1 MDFALNYVSVSCQTK
16 FKLENGQEKRQ
27 TYLLLYSTKGSNDK
41 FAIDRL
47 LLKEE
52 VWNGSRY
59 THSYLLDQNNNLVLY
74 QENLKNKEKIP
85 ANEDPEPTK
94 FSAIEVGEMEL
105 VTNLS
110 YKKFLKIKPVL
121 EIRSQNFDGDQVK
134 VLELI
139 PSFFVTSGN
148 MTKRILFSA
157 AVILAMVFLIV
168 CCNKNISRNEGKK
181 FEDLISKNY
190 EELVSLDLDANY
202 FEEDDDDDEVENE
215 QGQEQAYRRMTKSIK
230 SKANS
235 RNRSGAT
242 FWQKINHEK
251 IFDLMHDSE
260 DDDSTNHNYKSQQ
273 ELNQAGNI
281 ETHQNYASVED
292 DQRLEDEYS
301 DGEEKEQE
309 EEEQEEEDDE
319 EYTDNSEQDATSG
332 EEESSLDQL
341 ENSKKLEQIPEHEK
355 EDDDP

>member
-1 MDFALNYVSVSCQTK
+1 
-16 FKLENGQEKRQ
+16 
-27 TYLLLYSTKGSNDK
+27 
-41 FAIDRL
+41 
-47 LLKEE
+47 
-52 VWNGSRY
+52 
-59 THSYLLDQNNNLVLY
+59 
-74 QENLKNKEKIP
+74 
-85 ANEDPEPTK
+85 
-94 FSAIEVGEMEL
+94 
-105 VTNLS
+105 
-110 YKKFLKIKPVL
+110 
-121 EIRSQNFDGDQVK
+121 
-134 VLELI
+134 
-139 PSFFVTSGN
+139 

-202 FEEDDDDDEVENE
+202 FEGDDDDDDDEVENE
-215 QGQEQAYRRMTKSIK
+215 PGQEQAYRRMTKSIK

-235 RNRSGAT
+235 RNRSRAT

-251 IFDLMHDSE
+251 IFDLLHDSE

-273 ELNQAGNI
+273 ELNQADNI
-281 ETHQNYASVED
+281 ETRENNASVEN
-292 DQRLEDEYS
+292 DQRLEDEDS

-309 EEEQEEEDDE
+309 EEEQEEEGDE

-332 EEESSLDQL
+332 EEESSLNQL
-341 ENSKKLEQIPEHEK
+341 EKSKKLEQIPEHEK